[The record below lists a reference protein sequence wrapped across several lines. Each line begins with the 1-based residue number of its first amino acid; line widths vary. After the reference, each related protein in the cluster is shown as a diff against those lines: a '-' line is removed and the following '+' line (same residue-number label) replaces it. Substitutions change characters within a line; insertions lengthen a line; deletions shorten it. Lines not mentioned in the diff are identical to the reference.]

1 MLSSSRQDRSRAE
14 RVSCDL
20 SRSKVRDLILKIS
33 NRLFRGTCVKSEE
46 ISSETRRH
54 IHVSNHRYVF
64 VCTIAKQI
72 LPIRRFKDNNK
83 KESSVSQ

>member
-46 ISSETRRH
+46 ISPKPGDIYTFQTTVMYLSA
-54 IHVSNHRYVF
+54 I
-64 VCTIAKQI
+64 
-72 LPIRRFKDNNK
+72 
-83 KESSVSQ
+83 